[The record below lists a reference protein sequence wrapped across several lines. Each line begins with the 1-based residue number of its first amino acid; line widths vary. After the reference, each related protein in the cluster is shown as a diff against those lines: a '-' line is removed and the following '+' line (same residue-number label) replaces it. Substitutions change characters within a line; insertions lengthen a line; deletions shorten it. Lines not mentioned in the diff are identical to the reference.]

1 MGLRNNEYEKWKR
14 KGFTNFIL
22 FWLIYLSTGIFG
34 TLFRTT
40 CFVYLK
46 THFTTVRPDLNY
58 SLVMCMSCLP
68 ALMFTSAVS
77 SLHDTYRKTRLIMIF
92 INFMTIAGGILYTI
106 DLSYFFPTIRSFLLG
121 FQILAQTVAV
131 GEITRSYTPKEITY
145 KVSVLQFGFFL
156 GALRAAAIVRAIEN
170 IKFNIGPF
178 KIDFSNMLGA
188 VMVIGFS
195 LIQVLTIFFVHDL
208 SLEYDLKEC
217 FLINEEVN
225 KNEVKTAGVN
235 KAEKKKIKSNENVL
249 KEIEEDKD
257 HKKILTN
264 CLKRL
269 FSNYDVVLMYHL
281 VGLFYYCWG
290 FFSLYFPVIVI
301 KELRYKVEILNILY
315 LLLSVLLLV
324 FLPLLLLFKVGS
336 KTAYYFGLISF
347 SLLILVGVCLRMTD
361 ANASRLYNITLLAFV
376 MILLAIAF
384 PAEDIFLT
392 CTIAK
397 LVKSDIQTFADGV
410 HNTIFTVAFMMASF
424 SIVFVKNYL
433 NLLLIGLLLLILLSL
448 TLIIKR
454 SWTLMNPQAIV

>member
-14 KGFTNFIL
+14 KRFTTFIL
-22 FWLIYLSTGIFG
+22 FWLISFLTGIFG
-34 TLFRTT
+34 ALFRTT
-40 CFVYLK
+40 CFIYLK
-46 THFTTVRPDLNY
+46 THFTTARLDLNY
-58 SLVMCMSCLP
+58 SLVICMLCLP
-68 ALMFTSAVS
+68 ALMFTFAVS
-77 SLHDTYRKTRLIMIF
+77 SLHDTYRKTRLIIIF
-92 INFMTIAGGILYTI
+92 INFMTIAGGIIYTI
-106 DLSYFFPTIRSFLLG
+106 DLSYFFPIMGSFLLG

-145 KVSVLQFGFFL
+145 KVPVLQFGFFL

-178 KIDFSNMLGA
+178 KIDFSNMLGV

-217 FLINEEVN
+217 FLINVEKN
-225 KNEVKTAGVN
+225 KNVKKAAVN
-235 KAEKKKIKSNENVL
+235 EAEKKKIKTKENVS
-249 KEIEEDKD
+249 KEVEEDKD
-257 HKKILTN
+257 HKKTIIN
-264 CLKRL
+264 RLKRL
-269 FSNYDVVLMYHL
+269 FSNYDVALIYHL

-290 FFSLYFPVIVI
+290 FFTLHFPIIVI
-301 KELRYKVEILNILY
+301 KELRYKVEMLNILN

-336 KTAYYFGLISF
+336 KTAYYFGSISF
-347 SLLILVGVCLRMTD
+347 SLLILVCVCLRLID

-410 HNTIFTVAFMMASF
+410 RIIIFTVAFMMASF
-424 SIVFVKNYL
+424 SIAFVKNYL
-433 NLLLIGLLLLILLSL
+433 NLLLIGLVLVTLLSL

-454 SWTLMNPQAIV
+454 RWTLMNPQTIV

>member
-14 KGFTNFIL
+14 KRFTTFIL
-22 FWLIYLSTGIFG
+22 FWLISFLTGIFG
-34 TLFRTT
+34 ALFRTT
-40 CFVYLK
+40 CFIYLK
-46 THFTTVRPDLNY
+46 THFTTARLDLNY
-58 SLVMCMSCLP
+58 SLVICMLCLP
-68 ALMFTSAVS
+68 ALMFTFAVS
-77 SLHDTYRKTRLIMIF
+77 SLHDTYRKTRLIIIF
-92 INFMTIAGGILYTI
+92 INFMTIAGGIIYTT
-106 DLSYFFPTIRSFLLG
+106 DLSYFFPIMGSFLLG

-145 KVSVLQFGFFL
+145 KVPVLQFGFFL
-156 GALRAAAIVRAIEN
+156 GALPAATILRFIEN

-178 KIDFSNMLGA
+178 KIDFSNMLGV

-217 FLINEEVN
+217 FLINAEKN
-225 KNEVKTAGVN
+225 KNVKKAAVN
-235 KAEKKKIKSNENVL
+235 EAEKKKIKTKENVS
-249 KEIEEDKD
+249 KEVEEDKD
-257 HKKILTN
+257 HKKTIIN
-264 CLKRL
+264 RLKRL
-269 FSNYDVVLMYHL
+269 FSNYDVALIYHL

-290 FFSLYFPVIVI
+290 FFTLYFPIIVI
-301 KELRYKVEILNILY
+301 KELRYKVEMLNILN

-336 KTAYYFGLISF
+336 KTAYYFGSISF
-347 SLLILVGVCLRMTD
+347 SLLILVCVCLRLID

-376 MILLAIAF
+376 MILLAVIF
-384 PAEDIFLT
+384 SAEDIFLT

-410 HNTIFTVAFMMASF
+410 RIIIFTVAFMMASF
-424 SIVFVKNYL
+424 SIAFVKNYL
-433 NLLLIGLLLLILLSL
+433 NLLLIGLVLVTLLSL

-454 SWTLMNPQAIV
+454 RWTLMNPQTIV

>member
-14 KGFTNFIL
+14 KRFTTFIL
-22 FWLIYLSTGIFG
+22 FWLISFLTGIFG
-34 TLFRTT
+34 ALFRTT
-40 CFVYLK
+40 CFICLK
-46 THFTTVRPDLNY
+46 THFTTARLDLNY
-58 SLVMCMSCLP
+58 SLVICMLCLP
-68 ALMFTSAVS
+68 ALMFTFAVS
-77 SLHDTYRKTRLIMIF
+77 SLHDTYRKTRLIIIF
-92 INFMTIAGGILYTI
+92 INFMTIAGGTIYTI
-106 DLSYFFPTIRSFLLG
+106 DLSYFFPIMGSFLLG

-145 KVSVLQFGFFL
+145 KVPVLQFGFFL
-156 GALRAAAIVRAIEN
+156 GALPAATILRFIEN

-178 KIDFSNMLGA
+178 KIDFGNMLGV

-235 KAEKKKIKSNENVL
+235 KAEKKKIKSKENAL
-249 KEIEEDKD
+249 KEIEDKD

-269 FSNYDVVLMYHL
+269 FSNYDVILMYHL

-315 LLLSVLLLV
+315 LLFSVLLLV

-376 MILLAIAF
+376 MILLAVVF

-392 CTIAK
+392 CTIA
-397 LVKSDIQTFADGV
+397 
-410 HNTIFTVAFMMASF
+410 N
-424 SIVFVKNYL
+424 
-433 NLLLIGLLLLILLSL
+433 
-448 TLIIKR
+448 
-454 SWTLMNPQAIV
+454 

>member
-14 KGFTNFIL
+14 KRFTTFIL

-34 TLFRTT
+34 TLSRTT
-40 CFVYLK
+40 CFIYLK
-46 THFTTVRPDLNY
+46 THFTTVPPDLNY
-58 SLVMCMSCLP
+58 SLVICMSCLP
-68 ALMFTSAVS
+68 ALMFTFAVS

-92 INFMTIAGGILYTI
+92 INFMTITGGILYTI
-106 DLSYFFPTIRSFLLG
+106 DLPYFFPIIGSFLLG

-131 GEITRSYTPKEITY
+131 GEITRSYTPKEINY
-145 KVSVLQFGFFL
+145 KVPVLQFGFFF
-156 GALRAAAIVRAIEN
+156 GALPAAAIVRVIEN

-178 KIDFSNMLGA
+178 KIDFSNMLAA
-188 VMVIGFS
+188 VTVVGFS
-195 LIQVLTIFFVHDL
+195 LIQILTIFFVHDL

-225 KNEVKTAGVN
+225 KNEVKIAGVN
-235 KAEKKKIKSNENVL
+235 KKIKSKEDVL

-281 VGLFYYCWG
+281 VALFYCCWG
-290 FFSLYFPVIVI
+290 FFTLYFPVIVI
-301 KELRYKVEILNILY
+301 KELRYEVEILNILY
-315 LLLSVLLLV
+315 LLFSVLLLV
-324 FLPLLLLFKVGS
+324 FLPLLILFKVGS

-347 SLLILVGVCLRMTD
+347 SLLILVCVCLRMTD
-361 ANASRLYNITLLAFV
+361 ANASRLYNISLLTFV
-376 MILLAIAF
+376 MILLAVVF
-384 PAEDIFLT
+384 PAEDISLT

-410 HNTIFTVAFMMASF
+410 RTTIFTVAFMMASF

-433 NLLLIGLLLLILLSL
+433 NLLLTRLLLLILLSL
-448 TLIIKR
+448 TFKR
-454 SWTLMNPQAIV
+454 RWTLMNPQAIV